1 MVPNQR
7 HDSNC
12 TIPRHLHTDHISHG
26 DVAVSIILCS
36 CVPHSAQQCCSA
48 FLSPKIMHHL
58 AKEKARTAC
67 VVLPVCFSSAAK
79 CSWSSVLNFK
89 AVSQTNNC
97 SLFVCQM
104 CKGILWFSYFLYP
117 STDHPSA
124 ATQTS
129 TTCCVPQTEKHFPF
143 PSRALASQNAE
154 LNYSFIL
161 RKSNHKILRNNL
173 AGHLSPVIKVAV
185 KIQKG

>member
-1 MVPNQR
+1 MTAIVLSL
-7 HDSNC
+7 DIY
-12 TIPRHLHTDHISHG
+12 TLAIFHT
-26 DVAVSIILCS
+26 VML
-36 CVPHSAQQCCSA
+36 Q
-48 FLSPKIMHHL
+48 SPKFYAAVCPIVLNSAAQHSSLQKNMHYL

-129 TTCCVPQTEKHFPF
+129 ITCCVPQTEKHFPF